1 MKGRSHDYWAA
12 VESGSETRN
21 NEKSR
26 RLVDPRL
33 GWIYLQSVDAFA
45 ALVPFSDSVLTL
57 CFLRADEAAGRCAP
71 VRDLRPCSQRVREN

>member
-1 MKGRSHDYWAA
+1 MITGLRSNRGVKPGTMRKAA
-12 VESGSETRN
+12 GWWTRGWVGS
-21 NEKSR
+21 
-26 RLVDPRL
+26 
-33 GWIYLQSVDAFA
+33 ICQSVDALA